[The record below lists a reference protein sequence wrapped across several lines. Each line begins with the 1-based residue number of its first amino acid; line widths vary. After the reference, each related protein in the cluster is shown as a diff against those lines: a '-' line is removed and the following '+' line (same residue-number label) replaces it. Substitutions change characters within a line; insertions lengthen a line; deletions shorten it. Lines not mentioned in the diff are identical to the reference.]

1 MVGPTQRPGYLIPP
15 PTGSPREGNWR
26 STSGEPGCVAACAEV
41 LWREESVVT
50 AVAYA
55 VPGDRARL
63 VRVNSR
69 HVERDPG
76 LFVRGM
82 ERWRAELG
90 LSSNAFADFLGVSRG
105 YWSRLRRGL
114 TPLTMSLVNRV
125 LTERPELAYALPADA
140 ARGAT
145 PST

>member
-1 MVGPTQRPGYLIPP
+1 MATEAVY
-15 PTGSPREGNWR
+15 
-26 STSGEPGCVAACAEV
+26 VA
-41 LWREESVVT
+41 
-50 AVAYA
+50 
-55 VPGDRARL
+55 PDNGARL

-69 HVERDPG
+69 QVERDPG

-90 LSSNAFADFLGVSRG
+90 FSSNGFADYLGVSRG

-125 LTERPELAYALPADA
+125 LTERPELAYCLPADA
-140 ARGAT
+140 VRGTLPPA
-145 PST
+145 